1 MTDIIWA
8 SIISIIFLS
17 LFVIAEFLRK
27 KGAKAEITRKF
38 VHFSGAFVTIFFPFI
53 LNSHWTV
60 LALAVGFALIVEFQG
75 LRDVKHHL
83 S

>member
-27 KGAKAEITRKF
+27 KGAKAETTRKF
-38 VHFSGAFVTIFFPFI
+38 VHFGGAFVNIFPVYFNFTLGSFGI
-53 LNSHWTV
+53 GNWFCFNYVHN
-60 LALAVGFALIVEFQG
+60 
-75 LRDVKHHL
+75 
-83 S
+83 